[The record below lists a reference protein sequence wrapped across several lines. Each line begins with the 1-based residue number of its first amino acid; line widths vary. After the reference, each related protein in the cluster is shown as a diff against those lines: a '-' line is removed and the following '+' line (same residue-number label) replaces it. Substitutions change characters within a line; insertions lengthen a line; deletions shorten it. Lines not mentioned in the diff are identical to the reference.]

1 MWATFTY
8 DLPNYFASEDLLIG
22 IHSQFEIYLKKFQFI
37 FKTIN
42 LIYLIKKFQPKRPIS
57 VFMYRRDRPYLPK
70 ANLLPLNRYDCKNT
84 RPPNKAALQTL
95 SPNY

>member
-42 LIYLIKKFQPKRPIS
+42 LIYLIKNSNPNGPLVYLCIEETDPTYPKLTS
-57 VFMYRRDRPYLPK
+57 SL
-70 ANLLPLNRYDCKNT
+70 
-84 RPPNKAALQTL
+84 
-95 SPNY
+95 